1 MPEVN
6 LVPLMD
12 VVMSVLTFFIIIS
25 MTLRGQQQVVEIGL
39 PSTEPNPQAQTEKP
53 PEPLV
58 IELTRQGGILL
69 GGQALSQAELAP
81 RVRAYLAQNPKGSVL
96 LNADSKL
103 PYRQVVEILSQV
115 QAIGGD
121 RVSLSI

>member
-1 MPEVN
+1 
-6 LVPLMD
+6 
-12 VVMSVLTFFIIIS
+12 MSVLTFFIIIA
-25 MTLRGQQQVVEIGL
+25 MTLQGQQQVVEIGL
-39 PSTEPNPQAQTEKP
+39 PSNEPNPQTQQEKP

-58 IELTRQGGILL
+58 IELSRQGGILIA
-69 GGQALSQAELAP
+69 GQALSQAELAP
-81 RVRAYLAQNPKGSVL
+81 RVAAYLAQNPKGSVL